1 MAVGE
6 AESALRLD
14 FTRSPLALSC
24 PRNAL
29 QQPTPFHFGYLP
41 KLSFNESRI
50 VDVVDVS
57 IEESWH

>member
-14 FTRSPLALSC
+14 FTRSPFALLC
-24 PRNAL
+24 PRNANNSLLVLFDHL
-29 QQPTPFHFGYLP
+29 Q
-41 KLSFNESRI
+41 KLGFYESRI

-57 IEESWH
+57 MQES